1 MLLCQE
7 HMFAI
12 ARGYERQMKFRIY
25 KNHFIKLNGQY
36 ISLMNMDSISEV
48 LDAAICPSD
57 TFSMKDE
64 GFLAKRSELLAQYA
78 NSLINSEGAVVE

>member
-1 MLLCQE
+1 M
-7 HMFAI
+7 
-12 ARGYERQMKFRIY
+12 
-25 KNHFIKLNGQY
+25 
-36 ISLMNMDSISEV
+36 MNMDSISEV